1 MILLLGSEGMAGHI
15 ILDYLKS
22 KSYDVV
28 GLSRKDIDIEEN
40 LNLPKKEVDYVIN
53 CIGVLGP
60 DSDKDPKRTVFVNG
74 YFPNYLSKYYR
85 DTPVIHISTDCV
97 FDGKIGN
104 YVESDIPTETN
115 IYGISKGL
123 GELDNSKDLT
133 LRVSIIGPEIKE
145 PSKRSGLLNWVL
157 TNSSQELTGY
167 TKALWNGI
175 TTLELAK
182 CIEQYL
188 QNPVISG
195 IYHPVNEYVS
205 KYELLCLINEIYG
218 LGKTILPADGPK
230 PVDKRLLSTKPF
242 FNVNSLRQQLTELV
256 NII

>member
-22 KSYDVV
+22 KSYKIV
-28 GLSRKDIDIEEN
+28 GLSRKDIDIEQD
-40 LNLPKKEVDYVIN
+40 LSLPKEGVEYVIN

-60 DSDKDPKRTVFVNG
+60 DSDKDLKRTVFVNG
-74 YFPNYLSKYYR
+74 YFPKYLSKYYR

-97 FDGKIGN
+97 FDGKVGN

-115 IYGISKGL
+115 VYGISKGL
-123 GELDNSKDLT
+123 GELDNNKDLT

-157 TNSSQELTGY
+157 TNSSKELTGY

-195 IYHPVNEYVS
+195 IYHPVNESVS

-218 LGKTILPADGPK
+218 LGKTILPVEGPK

-242 FNVNSLRQQLTELV
+242 FNVSSLRQQLTELV
-256 NII
+256 NIV